1 MKKALALVLVV
12 LTLSAGGMCAAVSML
27 SKQQDQVEITQI
39 SETGN
44 PAALEGLEVVLDS
57 RASDSQMHWIT
68 TYRPGQNPVVDTLSY
83 YKRFWNEDS
92 RYDYIDQDYYKDQ
105 QKRRMVLSYYLHE
118 TDYGNVEPENYT
130 GLDLEFLQ
138 LEQSTEPGTQSA
150 RTIAVRDYQPFYH
163 ISANF
168 YLTDVEGYVEG
179 YVRGENWKELMAAED
194 ALEEKLNQFLRIPVH
209 ESEKVTI
216 HLAKDSKGNVS
227 DFGIERQN
235 EDAFQF
241 YVSSDYSLATD
252 EAFYFTFNNRTEQ
265 GAVVDTSLIPGGYGI
280 YRIPY
285 TVDFDPNKETGI
297 LIDQIATVYSIDPNH
312 EVLRLHSSHDK
323 SKLLLHTLE
332 NGWYVLTVIDRE
344 SMTALQ
350 RFEIQ
355 EKAPEHDFWKLWE
368 DEEQDIFM
376 VEVDKSYAFFALQED
391 GTYAQV
397 FHCEIPTKVHGR
409 SQYSDMTYDGKRL
422 VVGDVHNWLDTT
434 GTAQGVFYLSVYDA
448 GGLRYYGEYDT
459 SLNSK
464 VQSSNYDKVRPGTGT
479 PIKLTWN

>member
-1 MKKALALVLVV
+1 M
-12 LTLSAGGMCAAVSML
+12 
-27 SKQQDQVEITQI
+27 
-39 SETGN
+39 
-44 PAALEGLEVVLDS
+44 
-57 RASDSQMHWIT
+57 
-68 TYRPGQNPVVDTLSY
+68 
-83 YKRFWNEDS
+83 
-92 RYDYIDQDYYKDQ
+92 
-105 QKRRMVLSYYLHE
+105 
-118 TDYGNVEPENYT
+118 
-130 GLDLEFLQ
+130 
-138 LEQSTEPGTQSA
+138 
-150 RTIAVRDYQPFYH
+150 
-163 ISANF
+163 
-168 YLTDVEGYVEG
+168 
-179 YVRGENWKELMAAED
+179 
-194 ALEEKLNQFLRIPVH
+194 
-209 ESEKVTI
+209 TI
-216 HLAKDSKGNVS
+216 HLAKDIKGEVC
-227 DFGIERQN
+227 DFGIERQS

-241 YVSSDYSLATD
+241 GVSSDYSLATD

-297 LIDQIATVYSIDPNH
+297 LIDQISTVYSIDPSH

-376 VEVDKSYAFFALQED
+376 VEMDQSYAFFALQED
-391 GTYAQV
+391 GTYAQI
-397 FHCEIPTKVHGR
+397 FLCEIPTKVHGR
-409 SQYSDMTYDGKRL
+409 SQYSDMLYDGTRL

-434 GTAQGVFYLSVYDA
+434 NTAEGVFYLSVYDA
-448 GGLRYYGEYDT
+448 SGLRYYGEYDT

-464 VQSSNYDKVRPGTGT
+464 IQSSEYNSVRPDTGT
-479 PIKLTWN
+479 PIKLTWT

>member
-12 LTLSAGGMCAAVSML
+12 LTLSVGGMCAAVSML
-27 SKQQDQVEITQI
+27 SKQQVQVEVTPILEQ
-39 SETGN
+39 GD
-44 PAALEGLEVVLDS
+44 PAVLEGLEVVLDS
-57 RASDSQMHWIT
+57 RSGDSQMHWTT
-68 TYRPGQNPVVDTLSY
+68 TYRPGQTPDADTQPY
-83 YKRFWNEDS
+83 YKRFWNDDS
-92 RYDYIDQDYYKDQ
+92 MIDYLYQYDHKDE
-105 QKRRMVLSYYLHE
+105 QKRRMELIYYQE
-118 TDYGNVEPENYT
+118 DTGYGHVDPEDYT
-130 GLDLEFLQ
+130 GLDLAFQQ
-138 LEQSTEPGTQSA
+138 LEQSTELGTQSA
-150 RTIAVRDYQPFYH
+150 RTIAVRDYRPFYDF
-163 ISANF
+163 SARF
-168 YLTDVEGYVEG
+168 YLPDVEGYVG
-179 YVRGENWKELMAAED
+179 AYVRGENWTDLMAAQD
-194 ALEEKLNQFLRIPVH
+194 YQEEKLNQFLRIPVQ
-209 ESEKVTI
+209 ENEKVTI
-216 HLAKDSKGNVS
+216 TLTKDSQGEVS
-227 DFGIERQN
+227 DFGMEQQN

-241 YVSSDYSLATD
+241 GVSSDHSLATD

-297 LIDQIATVYSIDPNH
+297 LIDQISTVYSIDPSH

-376 VEVDKSYAFFALQED
+376 VEMDKSYAFFALQED
-391 GTYAQV
+391 GTYAQI
-397 FHCEIPTKVHGR
+397 FLCEIPTKVHGR

-434 GTAQGVFYLSVYDA
+434 GTAQGVFYLSVYDFT
-448 GGLRYYGEYDT
+448 GLRYYGEYDT

-464 VQSSNYDKVRPGTGT
+464 IQSSEYNSVRPDTGT
-479 PIKLTWN
+479 PIKLTWT